1 MLSMKLQRVGR
12 KKLPMYRV
20 IVTQKHKDPYG
31 DHVDSVGTYNPHDK
45 ENGLVL
51 KEDKI
56 KSWLEKGVQPTNTVY
71 NLLVKAGIVKGEA
84 KKSVFIS
91 KKRKTK
97 IDDKKVAE
105 VEKKKVEVETKT
117 TEEKV
122 VEPVVEKP
130 VEALKVEEAPAEIKI
145 EEAPEASAEVKA
157 E

>member
-12 KKLPMYRV
+12 KKLPIYRV

-71 NLLVKAGIVKGEA
+71 NLLVKAGIVKGEI

-97 IDDKKVAE
+97 LDDKKVAE
-105 VEKKKVEVETKT
+105 VEKKKAETEAKVA
-117 TEEKV
+117 EKKAA
-122 VEPVVEKP
+122 EPVAKEP
-130 VEALKVEEAPAEIKI
+130 VEAPKVEEAPAEVKT
-145 EEAPEASAEVKA
+145 EEASKTPEEPKVK
-157 E
+157 